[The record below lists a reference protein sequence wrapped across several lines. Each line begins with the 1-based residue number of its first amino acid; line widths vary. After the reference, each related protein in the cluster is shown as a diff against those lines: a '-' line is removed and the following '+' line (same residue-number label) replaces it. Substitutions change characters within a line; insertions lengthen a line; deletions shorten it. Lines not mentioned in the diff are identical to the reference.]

1 MMWHMGMGWFG
12 MFVQLLV
19 IVAIVFLIVKLL
31 KKESYHGTNYQ
42 NAETILKER
51 FARGE
56 LTKEEYEE
64 MLEILRK

>member
-12 MFVQLLV
+12 MIIQILV
-19 IVAIVFLIVKLL
+19 IATIILFIVKLL
-31 KKESYHGTNYQ
+31 KKDGYDGKNRR
-42 NAETILKER
+42 NAEGILKER

-56 LTKEEYEE
+56 LSKEEYEE